1 MSLWAITSYFN
12 PLGYERRR
20 VNYRTFRAHLD
31 VPLLT
36 VEWSPDS
43 RFELGP
49 GDADALIQL
58 GGGSLLWQ
66 KERLLNLAVERLP
79 PECRFVAWVDCDVVF
94 GRADWATAAVAAL
107 EADAVVQL
115 YDRVAYLDRHEF
127 DGPHARRDW
136 SAHPRLFERPGIISR
151 LRRGEPLPD
160 WINAPGLAD
169 ATALQGTPSAGFAWA
184 ASREFLGRNPL
195 PDAWVVGG
203 GDSAACYA
211 ALGVPERV
219 VRVQGL
225 SERHAAH
232 YLPRARSMAREVAGR
247 VGHVPGTLF
256 ALWHGDLVDRR
267 YRSRHAVVARHGFDP
282 ETFLQRAPSGV
293 WQWTDRAAGL
303 SREVQAYFAGRNED
317 GARQDPAA
325 SRSVRSAPARA
336 TPVVR
341 ERA

>member
-20 VNYRTFRAHLD
+20 TNYRTFRAHLD

-49 GDADALIQL
+49 GDADELVQL

-79 PECRFVAWVDCDVVF
+79 PECRFVAWVDCDIVF
-94 GRADWATAAVAAL
+94 ARADWATATVAAL
-107 EADAVVQL
+107 QADAVVQL
-115 YDRVAYLDRHEF
+115 YDRVVYLDRHQC
-127 DGPHARRDW
+127 DDAQARRDW
-136 SAHPRLFERPGIISR
+136 SMHPHLFERPGVVSAITP
-151 LRRGEPLPD
+151 GQPLPESLSAV
-160 WINAPGLAD
+160 IPTD
-169 ATALQGTPSAGFAWA
+169 ATALNGAPSAGFAWA
-184 ASREFLGRNPL
+184 ASREFLARHPL
-195 PDAWVVGG
+195 FDAWVVGG
-203 GDSAACYA
+203 GDSAVCYA

-232 YLPRARSMAREVAGR
+232 YLPRARSMARDVAGR

-267 YRSRHAVVARHGFDP
+267 YRSRHAMVARHGFDP
-282 ETFLQRAPSGV
+282 DTFLQPAPSGV
-293 WQWTDRAAGL
+293 WEWTGRAAGL

-317 GARQDPAA
+317 GVRQVSTA
-325 SRSVRSAPARA
+325 
-336 TPVVR
+336 
-341 ERA
+341 